1 MEIFLKLQFNK
12 DVASVVVYG
21 RLTRE
26 IKKKILF
33 VVNLTSE
40 FSNRLVICTQTK
52 DKLLE
57 FVSDV
62 YLQIQLLL

>member
-1 MEIFLKLQFNK
+1 MEIFLELQFNK

-21 RLTRE
+21 RLTRAIE
-26 IKKKILF
+26 KNILF

-62 YLQIQLLL
+62 YLQIQVLL